1 MAGSTVR
8 AVTTYISNISH
19 RMPTLKQKK
28 NRRSSGCVEDM
39 KKAMGPVLAAEMS
52 VTEAAGRLNLPKTS
66 LQDKISKMRKGS
78 EVQVPPDLLR
88 WHLLN
93 EARCFFGLDYLPS
106 HLTEIPQI
114 GVYSGSLDQLRRL
127 ETTEN
132 MSVQKRCPLNSG
144 SERQWEVMVDMLKRS
159 SKNFAHFRCQQTKV
173 PESKIKAER
182 SEILTAT
189 PYKNKLRGKREETG
203 EE

>member
-28 NRRSSGCVEDM
+28 NRRSSRCVENM
-39 KKAMGPVLAAEMS
+39 KKAMGPVLAVEMS
-52 VTEAAGRLNLPKTS
+52 VREAAGRLNLPKTP

-78 EVQVPPDLLR
+78 EVQVPPDLLH

-93 EARCFFGLDYLPS
+93 EARCFSGLDYLPS
-106 HLTEIPQI
+106 HLTEIPKI
-114 GVYSGSLDQLRRL
+114 GVYSGSVDQFRRQKK
-127 ETTEN
+127 T

-144 SERQWEVMVDMLKRS
+144 SERQWEGMVDMLKRS
-159 SKNFAHFRCQQTKV
+159 SKRFRPFKM
-173 PESKIKAER
+173 PA
-182 SEILTAT
+182 
-189 PYKNKLRGKREETG
+189 NKGSRVENKS
-203 EE
+203 